1 MQKYENKSSIFAATN
16 QIINQTVYYSFMP
29 RKILLFILFS
39 LCVSFVMGQKITING
54 YVYERGSL
62 ETLPGTLIYEPQS
75 QIAVTANNYGFYTI
89 TLPYK
94 DSLFIVDNSF
104 GFLNDTLW
112 LKTNEDIE
120 MMFTCRKLRC

>member
-1 MQKYENKSSIFAATN
+1 MRLQTKLLTKLCIIVLCRAKS
-16 QIINQTVYYSFMP
+16 YYSFFFHSVF
-29 RKILLFILFS
+29 LLLW
-39 LCVSFVMGQKITING
+39 GKKITING

-94 DSLFIVDNSF
+94 DSLFIVYNSF

-120 MMFTCRKLRC
+120 MMFTCRKSRC